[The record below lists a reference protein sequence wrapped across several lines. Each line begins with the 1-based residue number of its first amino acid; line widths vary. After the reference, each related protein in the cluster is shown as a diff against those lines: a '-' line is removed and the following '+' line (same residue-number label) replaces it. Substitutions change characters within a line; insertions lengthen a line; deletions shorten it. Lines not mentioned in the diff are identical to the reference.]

1 MRLSTPPHPGIP
13 SHLNASLTMETAEA
27 AGGVG
32 GGKGKGRKTEESGR
46 TMELFFSGIVKCFG
60 DLDLF
65 SLRS

>member
-1 MRLSTPPHPGIP
+1 M
-13 SHLNASLTMETAEA
+13 TMETAEA

-60 DLDLF
+60 DLDFVFAL
-65 SLRS
+65 